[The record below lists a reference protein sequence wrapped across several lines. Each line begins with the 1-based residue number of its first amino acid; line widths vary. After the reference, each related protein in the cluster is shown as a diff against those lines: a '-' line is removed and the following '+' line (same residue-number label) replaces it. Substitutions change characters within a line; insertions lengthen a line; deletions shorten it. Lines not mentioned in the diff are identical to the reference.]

1 MQNVKQILAFKQQ
14 GYDATRQMVR
24 KNLSVSQL
32 AQPEGNTIS
41 NLNSKV
47 ELLKVEQQSH
57 SHNQSNLKSR
67 TGLFSDKGDIKKLSD
82 TVGDG
87 KSSMG
92 GTTNKSAARRKNQPR
107 FEINDTQKIN
117 RWEEMLNSYFRENL
131 INFTQLTKQRRTIL
145 ELYEDTQ
152 NRFLEFICRETPY

>member
-1 MQNVKQILAFKQQ
+1 
-14 GYDATRQMVR
+14 
-24 KNLSVSQL
+24 
-32 AQPEGNTIS
+32 
-41 NLNSKV
+41 
-47 ELLKVEQQSH
+47 
-57 SHNQSNLKSR
+57 LKSR
-67 TGLFSDKGDIKKLSD
+67 TGLFSEKGETKKMSD

-107 FEINDTQKIN
+107 FEINETQKIN

-131 INFTQLTKQRRTIL
+131 VNFTQLTKQRRTIL

-152 NRFLEFICRETPY
+152 NRFLEFICRETPYQKRINEFVDSFNRFS